1 MKKSPKCDTLV
12 ENDTETGGFDMNYKG
27 IFFDFD
33 YTLGDSTLPITIGY
47 QKGFAAMGWPE
58 PTVEQ
63 VRPTIGMTLMDG
75 YTMLTGDGDPERRR
89 EFYHQFQVAVGELAE
104 EAGHTVMV
112 EETRLFPGA
121 AELLTALKE
130 QGVKVAIVSTKLG
143 LTIQRI
149 FAHQG
154 LEHLLDL
161 VVGGKDVARAKP
173 DPEGLNF
180 ALDKL
185 GLDRSEVLFCGDTVI
200 DARTA
205 QNGGC
210 DFCAVLNGT
219 TPAEAFDGYPQ
230 VHIAPNL
237 AELRRW
243 LGL

>member
-1 MKKSPKCDTLV
+1 MR
-12 ENDTETGGFDMNYKG
+12 YKG
-27 IFFDFD
+27 VFFDFD
-33 YTLGDSTLPITIGY
+33 YTLGDSTVPITLGY
-47 QKGFAAMGWPE
+47 QRGFAAMGWPE

-75 YTMLTGDGDPERRR
+75 YTMLTGDGDLERQR

-104 EAGHTVMV
+104 EEVRTVMV

-130 QGVKVAIVSTKLG
+130 QGMKAAIVSTKLG
-143 LTIQRI
+143 LTIHRI
-149 FAHQG
+149 FARRG
-154 LEHLLDL
+154 LDHLLDL

-173 DPEGLNF
+173 HPEGLNF
-180 ALDKL
+180 ALDRL

-200 DARTA
+200 DAQTA
-205 QNGGC
+205 RNGSC

-219 TPAEAFDGYPQ
+219 TPEEAFAAYPH
-230 VHIAPNL
+230 VHIAPDL